1 MLKMSDD
8 LTISVIIPHLNQATA
23 LETCLDSLKAQTLG
37 AELFE
42 ILVVDNGSTVP
53 PTDIIGR
60 YRNARMLYEFK
71 PGPGPARNAGTRAA
85 KGEILAFIDADCRAH
100 PDWLRSIAQALQ
112 ADQGGIALGG
122 DVRIWR
128 DGDKS
133 LTAIAAYESIFA
145 YRFKLYIE
153 RHGFAGTG
161 NLAIR
166 RTDFD
171 VVGSFGGI
179 EIAEDMDWGQRACS
193 AGVQFRYTPDMIVF
207 HPARDSLRELY
218 AKWDRHI
225 LHYRN
230 MAEGK
235 RGWKL
240 RWAARALLVLSSP
253 AADIVTVFRSD
264 RVDGFS
270 ARIKA
275 FAVLCAI
282 RFHRAMAMLSLLAS
296 NRSIDWNRST
306 GVG

>member
-1 MLKMSDD
+1 MSDE
-8 LTISVIIPHLNQATA
+8 LTITVIIPHLNQVAA

-42 ILVVDNGSTVP
+42 ILVIDNGSIAP
-53 PTDIIGR
+53 PTHIVGR
-60 YRNARMLYEFK
+60 YPNAKMLYELK
-71 PGPGPARNAGTRAA
+71 PGPGPARNAGAHAA
-85 KGEILAFIDADCRAH
+85 RGKILAFIDADCRAH
-100 PDWLRSIAQALQ
+100 PNWLLSIVRALQ
-112 ADQGGIALGG
+112 IDQERIALGG

-128 DGDKS
+128 DGDKN

-171 VVGSFGGI
+171 VVGPFGGI

-193 AGVQFRYTPDMIVF
+193 AGVQFRYTPNMIVF

-264 RVDGFS
+264 RVDGFL

-275 FAVLCAI
+275 FAVLCAV
-282 RFHRAMAMLSLLAS
+282 RFHRAIAMLSLLAS

-306 GVG
+306 RAG